1 MMKNRSGNH
10 QQRDVDYNHYATA
23 DPMMMSRSDSA
34 MTFRRDAST
43 SMTTRGEDDEKY
55 TTRENS
61 VFSLN
66 HAPAQAKPRMSRLGD
81 ASKLWSSGR
90 RQPEEVL
97 DADAE
102 DCAMMMTMVA
112 RRRWYTLVRTH
123 ALSDCA
129 TVAVNDAELAMLE
142 AEILCAEGGAGTPGP
157 RRRVATVADVGAGG
171 ASGRGGMPDGDDLEE
186 EYEEEAVVVVGG
198 DIWKTSA
205 TTTTT
210 TAKDGRTANAT
221 ADATTSALRAQDSAE
236 DGATLARN
244 PPAVAANN
252 ASQQKPGGP
261 CDHCGAVDSPQ
272 WRRGPATKPMLCNA
286 CGTRYRRT
294 NNLGAAPSR
303 SGTPEKRRANAIVS
317 STSNAN
323 SPRPGKKSARY
334 APAVERNHRTT
345 VTC

>member
-1 MMKNRSGNH
+1 MMKSRSGNE
-10 QQRDVDYNHYATA
+10 DDDDYYATA
-23 DPMMMSRSDSA
+23 DPKMMMSRSDSA
-34 MTFRRDAST
+34 TTFRRDAST
-43 SMTTRGEDDEKY
+43 SMTRRDDEKY
-55 TTRENS
+55 TRENS

-66 HAPAQAKPRMSRLGD
+66 RARATAKPRSTLGD
-81 ASKLWSSGR
+81 ATKLRSSG
-90 RQPEEVL
+90 PEVL
-97 DADAE
+97 DADASAE
-102 DCAMMMTMVA
+102 DAMMMTTVA

-142 AEILCAEGGAGTPGP
+142 AEILCAEGGAGAPGP
-157 RRRVATVADVGAGG
+157 RRRVATVADVACG

-198 DIWKTSA
+198 DIWKTAA
-205 TTTTT
+205 TKT
-210 TAKDGRTANAT
+210 TAKDGRVADAT

-244 PPAVAANN
+244 PQAVAANN

-261 CDHCGAVDSPQ
+261 CDHCGAVNSPQ
-272 WRRGPATKPMLCNA
+272 WRRGPAAKPMLCNA

-303 SGTPEKRRANAIVS
+303 SGTPEKRRANAVVS

-334 APAVERNHRTT
+334 ALAVERNHRTT

>member
-1 MMKNRSGNH
+1 MKSRSGNH
-10 QQRDVDYNHYATA
+10 HQHRDVDYHHATA
-23 DPMMMSRSDSA
+23 DPMMSRSDSA

-66 HAPAQAKPRMSRLGD
+66 HAHDAHAQAKPRMSRLGD
-81 ASKLWSSGR
+81 ASRLRSSGR
-90 RQPEEVL
+90 QPEVL

-102 DCAMMMTMVA
+102 DAMMMTMVA

-157 RRRVATVADVGAGG
+157 RRRVATVADVGACG

-198 DIWKTSA
+198 DIWKTAA

-210 TAKDGRTANAT
+210 TTGKDGRTANAT

-272 WRRGPATKPMLCNA
+272 WRRGPAAKPMLCNA

>member
-1 MMKNRSGNH
+1 MKSRNGN
-10 QQRDVDYNHYATA
+10 QQRDDEYDYYATA
-23 DPMMMSRSDSA
+23 DPMMPRSDSA
-34 MTFRRDAST
+34 MTFRRDDDAST
-43 SMTTRGEDDEKY
+43 RRDDYEKY
-55 TTRENS
+55 TRENS

-66 HAPAQAKPRMSRLGD
+66 RAHAHATAKPSRLGD
-81 ASKLWSSGR
+81 ASKLRSLSG
-90 RQPEEVL
+90 QTHQAEVL
-97 DADAE
+97 DADASTE
-102 DCAMMMTMVA
+102 DAMMMTMVA

-157 RRRVATVADVGAGG
+157 RRRVATVADVGARG
-171 ASGRGGMPDGDDLEE
+171 ASGRGVTPDGDDLEE
-186 EYEEEAVVVVGG
+186 EYEEEKEAVVVVGG
-198 DIWKTSA
+198 DIWKTTA
-205 TTTTT
+205 ATTTT
-210 TAKDGRTANAT
+210 TAKDGRA
-221 ADATTSALRAQDSAE
+221 ADATAGASRAQDSAE

-244 PPAVAANN
+244 SPAVATNN

-272 WRRGPATKPMLCNA
+272 WRRGPAAKPMLCNA

-303 SGTPEKRRANAIVS
+303 SGTPEKRRANVIVS

>member
-10 QQRDVDYNHYATA
+10 DDDYYATA
-23 DPMMMSRSDSA
+23 DPMMSRSDSA

-43 SMTTRGEDDEKY
+43 SMTHRDDDGDEKY

-81 ASKLWSSGR
+81 ASKLWSSGQ

-157 RRRVATVADVGAGG
+157 RRRVATVADVGACG

-198 DIWKTSA
+198 DIWKTA
-205 TTTTT
+205 TTTTTT
-210 TAKDGRTANAT
+210 TAKDGRT

-244 PPAVAANN
+244 PPAVAVAANN

-272 WRRGPATKPMLCNA
+272 WRRGPAAKPMLCNA